1 MTPPHNPTKQSKPG
15 KTRLDVL
22 IVERNLAPSRER
34 AQALLLAGNVLVNA
48 QKITK
53 PGTQIPHDAKIEI
66 IGDPQKYVSRGGLKL
81 EGALQDFAIS
91 PSGKICMDVGSSTG
105 GFTDCMLQHGAT
117 QVFAVDVS
125 IDQLDW
131 KLRQDARV
139 VKIEKNA
146 RYLKPEDL
154 PSISALIVASPS
166 ATISSALTA
175 PSAAATASAEGP
187 LEPNV
192 ANLPAF
198 VTMDVSFISVS
209 KVLPAVVP
217 VAAPH
222 ADFLVLIKPQFEL
235 ERAEIGK
242 GGIVKDEALHQKA
255 IARVEAAA
263 RASNLDLR
271 GVRPSRLPG
280 TEGNQEFFLHAHKLA

>member
-1 MTPPHNPTKQSKPG
+1 MTHPDTSTKKSKPG

-22 IVERNLAPSRER
+22 IVERALAPSRER
-34 AQALLLAGNVLVNA
+34 AQALLLAGNVLVND

-53 PGTQIPHDAKIEI
+53 PGTQVSQDAKIEI
-66 IGDPQKYVSRGGLKL
+66 IGEPQKYVSRGGLKL
-81 EGALQDFAIS
+81 EGALQDFEIS
-91 PSGKICMDVGSSTG
+91 PSGKLCMDVGSSTG
-105 GFTDCMLQHGAT
+105 GFTDCMLQNGAT

-154 PSISALIVASPS
+154 
-166 ATISSALTA
+166 A
-175 PSAAATASAEGP
+175 PSAGVTLPGVAT
-187 LEPNV
+187 
-192 ANLPAF
+192 LPSF

-222 ADFLVLIKPQFEL
+222 TDFLILIKPQFEL

-263 RASNLDLR
+263 RASHLDLL
-271 GVRPSRLPG
+271 GVKPSRLPG
-280 TEGNQEFFLHAHKLA
+280 TEGNQEFFLHARKPA